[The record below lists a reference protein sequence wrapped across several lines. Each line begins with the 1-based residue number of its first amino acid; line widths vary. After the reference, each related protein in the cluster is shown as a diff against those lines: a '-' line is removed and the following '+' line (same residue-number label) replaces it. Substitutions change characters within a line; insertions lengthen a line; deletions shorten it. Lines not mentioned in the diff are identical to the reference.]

1 MTIVDAAEP
10 SQSGPPVVIPV
21 AADGVQRATITLDSY
36 SYTPNHLIVEA
47 GKPVELTLTSVT
59 TIDPAQFYHQRPGG
73 KPIRR
78 TGCECRQ
85 DGHHE
90 IYTDSAWHISHLLR
104 QTSLAVAQPSRQ
116 RDGREAGSAIGVATS
131 IETSKQELLRDLL
144 KQVSR
149 LFYTTLVVVPAD
161 VRDQVSLG
169 YLFARAADTIADTEL
184 IDRPRRLDLLG
195 QLKAQF
201 VSDQIA
207 WAQVREIQQAVGPI
221 QQNSAE
227 RILLER
233 LEDCF
238 RLFQTF
244 SPDDRRRVQRL
255 MTTLTQGMEMDLAVF
270 PGTSAEDLTVLKT
283 LDDLDRYTYYVAGC
297 VGEFWTDLMCA
308 HRKALASWKVRE
320 MSEVGV
326 RFGKGLQL
334 TNIVK
339 DIAHDLQKGRCYVPA
354 PMLAEAGLT
363 ARDLLDQRN
372 RPRFQPVLSKLVR
385 MAVEHL
391 DQGWLYTMAIPRF
404 ETRLRLSCMWPILSA
419 GESLKLVMNSPDLL
433 NPAVKVKIP
442 RSKVY
447 QIMALTTFTG
457 ACGYVGTAYWGRL
470 RKQII

>member
-1 MTIVDAAEP
+1 MP
-10 SQSGPPVVIPV
+10 
-21 AADGVQRATITLDSY
+21 L
-36 SYTPNHLIVEA
+36 HL
-47 GKPVELTLTSVT
+47 
-59 TIDPAQFYHQRPGG
+59 
-73 KPIRR
+73 RR
-78 TGCECRQ
+78 
-85 DGHHE
+85 
-90 IYTDSAWHISHLLR
+90 L
-104 QTSLAVAQPSRQ
+104 SLAHFPSTATNVS
-116 RDGREAGSAIGVATS
+116 GRSPAIAT
-131 IETSKQELLRDLL
+131 KGWKDLL
-144 KQVSR
+144 S
-149 LFYTTLVVVPAD
+149 
-161 VRDQVSLG
+161 
-169 YLFARAADTIADTEL
+169 
-184 IDRPRRLDLLG
+184 
-195 QLKAQF
+195 QLKGQF

-207 WAQVREIQQAVGPI
+207 WTQVRAIQQAVGPI
-221 QQNSAE
+221 QQNAAE

-238 RLFQTF
+238 KLFQTF

-255 MTTLTQGMEMDLAVF
+255 MTTLTQGMEMDLSVF
-270 PGTSAEDLTVLKT
+270 PGTSSVDLTVLKT

-339 DIAHDLQKGRCYVPA
+339 DVAHDLQKGRCYVPA

-363 ARDLLDQRN
+363 AQDLLDQQN
-372 RPRFQPVLSKLVR
+372 RTRFQPVLRKLVR
-385 MAVEHL
+385 MALEHL
-391 DQGWLYTMAIPRF
+391 DQGWLYAMAIPRY

-433 NPAVKVKIP
+433 NPGVKVKIP

-447 QIMALTTFTG
+447 QIIALTTSTG
-457 ACGYVGTAYWGRL
+457 ACGYTGTAYWGRL